1 MNAVMLTEEIKVGL
15 RPKRNENKGIVEK
28 EEISKV
34 VKSLLEGEEWKKPHG
49 KMKEAA
55 EKAVGEDGSSTK
67 IMNDL
72 VNNWK
77 AKISS

>member
-15 RPKRNENKGIVEK
+15 RPKMNENKGIVEK

-34 VKSLLEGEEWKKPHG
+34 VKSLLEGEEWKKLHG